1 MHYASGTSAAETVVR
16 DEAGLAWV
24 VNLGCV
30 DLNPHP
36 VLAEDLEH
44 PVELRIDLDPM
55 PGVEW
60 PQIVDVAFVAR
71 EVLTDAELSTWPKTS
86 GSRGFHVSR
95 PSTRSGRTPRC
106 GGRRRPW
113 PARWRTARGLAT
125 SRWWKEKRQGIFVAP
140 ARAGAVS
147 GGPPWVGAVKRRQQ
161 NPLPEPPPRLL
172 GSTRRIGYRSW
183 TRRAFRSAKLLLA
196 LSLGSSPPL

>member
-1 MHYASGTSAAETVVR
+1 M
-16 DEAGLAWV
+16 
-24 VNLGCV
+24 

-86 GSRGFHVSR
+86 GSPFLPKPHGRDAAGR
-95 PSTRSGRTPRC
+95 LSG
-106 GGRRRPW
+106 W
-113 PARWRTARGLAT
+113 P
-125 SRWWKEKRQGIFVAP
+125 
-140 ARAGAVS
+140 
-147 GGPPWVGAVKRRQQ
+147 
-161 NPLPEPPPRLL
+161 
-172 GSTRRIGYRSW
+172 
-183 TRRAFRSAKLLLA
+183 
-196 LSLGSSPPL
+196 